1 MTILNQ
7 IQSLT
12 ENNVKAI
19 ITTRTVVKM
28 NKKDVAT
35 KTEANPYV
43 EVIKVAKQLV
53 TLNPLYESA
62 VNEELIAEGKEA
74 DFKAGERQWGEN
86 SGNGIVQNGDT
97 FYVSYLW
104 NENIDKTQY
113 IADGNEVS
121 YDVFARFVPV
131 KKVSSTPD
139 VGFRNVKVDNI
150 IALEILA

>member
-28 NKKDVAT
+28 NKKDFAT
-35 KTEANPYV
+35 KTEANPYQ
-43 EVIKVAKQLV
+43 EVVKIAKQLV
-53 TLNPLYESA
+53 TLNPLYEAA
-62 VNEELIAEGKEA
+62 VNEGLVSEGKSA

-86 SGNGIVQNGDT
+86 TGNGLVQNGDT
-97 FYVSYLW
+97 IYVSYLW
-104 NENIDKTQY
+104 NDNLEKPQY

-121 YDVFARFVPV
+121 YDDFVRFVPI
-131 KKVSSTPD
+131 KKVSTTPD
-139 VGFRNVKVDNI
+139 VGFRNVKVENI
-150 IALEILA
+150 VSLEFVA